1 MAPEHEREF
10 GVQEPIWHIWSAERH
25 IWSAA
30 WHSKRAKFSF
40 VGLWRNGL
48 RVMIRHTIFD
58 LFTKRRVRIHI
69 LIVRDYFLESSGL
82 YK

>member
-10 GVQEPIWHIWSAERH
+10 GVQEPIWH